1 MEKMKFMTMKVGEQ
15 PELKEYEI
23 EQENDTYEIVRTAVG
38 GYIEALRL
46 SDTCTLWINEEGKI
60 NELEPNFILTDR
72 AGNQVDFVVG
82 DVIFTGVDEEGYTV
96 GLSQED
102 IELIQ
107 ERFTDRFHMKFYA

>member
-1 MEKMKFMTMKVGEQ
+1 MKKMQFVILKVGQQ
-15 PELKEYEI
+15 PELKEFEI
-23 EQENDTYEIVRTAVG
+23 KQENDTYEIVRNAVG
-38 GYIEALRL
+38 GYVEALRL
-46 SDTCTLWINEEGKI
+46 SDTCTLWLNEEGKL

-96 GLSQED
+96 SLSKED

-107 ERFTDRFHMKFYA
+107 ERFTDRFHMKYYA